1 MTIKEMV
8 LTVSVYKTMYQFC
21 HPMPGEA
28 GEMTESTF
36 MPIPMNYSK
45 SRSRPLS
52 LSDDI
57 RLKWFVMKAR
67 AQGLFNLR
75 GNDRRVMEQPNFK
88 TWWGKRHSYSKM
100 WMLKVLVVTC

>member
-36 MPIPMNYSK
+36 MPIPMN
-45 SRSRPLS
+45 
-52 LSDDI
+52 
-57 RLKWFVMKAR
+57 
-67 AQGLFNLR
+67 
-75 GNDRRVMEQPNFK
+75 
-88 TWWGKRHSYSKM
+88 
-100 WMLKVLVVTC
+100 